1 MSNIYSGKDESLNNM
16 GEVAKIQKLG
26 EDLVIVFPKEIIE
39 KLNLEEG
46 CLVEIES
53 FFCCGRSGVRIKSK
67 IDIII

>member
-1 MSNIYSGKDESLNNM
+1 M

-26 EDLVIVFPKEIIE
+26 KDLVIILPKEVVE

-53 FFCCGRSGVRIKSK
+53 FICSGTSGVRIKSK
-67 IDIII
+67 SEAEI

>member
-1 MSNIYSGKDESLNNM
+1 M

-26 EDLVIVFPKEIIE
+26 EDIVIVFPKEVVE

-53 FFCCGRSGVRIKSK
+53 FICSGTSGVRIKPK
-67 IDIII
+67 TDTEI

>member
-1 MSNIYSGKDESLNNM
+1 M

-26 EDLVIVFPKEIIE
+26 EELVIVFPKEVVE

-53 FFCCGRSGVRIKSK
+53 FVCCGTSGVRIKSK
-67 IDIII
+67 TDTEI